1 METDTIIE
9 SEWLEMVLGLLIP
22 ASAANELI

>member
-9 SEWLEMVLGLLIP
+9 SEWLEMVLGLLLL

>member
-9 SEWLEMVLGLLIP
+9 SEWLEMVLGLFIP
-22 ASAANELI
+22 TSAANELI